1 MVIPLSTVSRRRL
14 TVLISLIL
22 TGIPQAAYPDNQD
35 VEFNTDILD
44 VNDKQNIDLSDFSR
58 AGYIMPGT
66 YDFFIR
72 VNNSELPDSYP
83 VSYIAPP
90 DDPKGSAACLSPE
103 LMAQAG
109 LKPEWAERLRWWN
122 NGKCLDTASLPG
134 MSVSPKLADS
144 ELILTL
150 PQAYLEY
157 TAANWDPPSR
167 WDEGISGVL
176 FDYNVNAG
184 INDPA
189 HGKQTQQVTGNGTA
203 GANLGVWRVRADWQA
218 NLRHT
223 TGSGDRSEHN
233 WTWSQTYLY
242 RAVASLQAKL
252 TMGETFSRSDI
263 FDNFRY
269 IGVNLATDD
278 NMLPPNLRGYA
289 PEVTGVAKTNAKITV
304 SQQGRVIYETLV
316 APGPF
321 RIQDINDAVS
331 GKLDVRVEEQD
342 GSVQSF
348 QMDTASIP
356 YLTRPG
362 RVQYKLAAGQ
372 PSEIGRHG
380 KGPVFGMGE
389 FSWGISNGWSLYG
402 GSLVAGDYNAV
413 SLGVGRDLMAF
424 GAISF
429 DATQSFARLP
439 QEDKQYRGGSYR
451 LSYSKRFEELD
462 SQVTFAGYRFS
473 ERDFM
478 SMNQYLDRRYSDN
491 RADNNKELYTIMFS
505 KQFPDIGLSTYLNY
519 SHQTYWNRPDN
530 DNYNLSLAKYMD
542 IGSYKNINIS
552 LSAYRNKYQDKNDDG
567 VYLNISMPLGDRAT
581 VSYNS
586 MINRHG
592 NSHNVSYY
600 DRPDDNNSYRLGTGL
615 SSNGKA
621 SVDGYYMHYAD
632 SALVTASAGHIDGEY
647 TSASLSLQGG
657 VTMTPQGGAFHRI
670 NMPGSARLLV
680 DTGGV
685 ADVPVRSTGAL
696 SYTNRFGK
704 AVLPDMNNYFRNS
717 AAIDINKLPENAEA
731 RRSVQQLTLTEG
743 AIGYRQFDVLSGQ
756 KAMATIR
763 LADGSEPPF
772 GAVVT
777 SADNRELG
785 IVNDGGQVYLSGIN
799 SGDILTLWRG
809 SEAACR
815 MTVPELAPG
824 QALYTLLLTCGAE
837 PQSVPEKPQ
846 PVALP
851 SSPPPADRPQQGKWL
866 NITGRADPA
875 PSTRN
880 EMSDSL

>member
-83 VSYIAPP
+83 VSYIVPP

-103 LMAQAG
+103 LIAQAG

-242 RAVASLQAKL
+242 RAIASLQAKL

-289 PEVTGVAKTNAKITV
+289 PEVTGVAKTNARVTV
-304 SQQGRVIYETLV
+304 KQQGRVIYETTV
-316 APGPF
+316 AAGPF
-321 RIQDINDAVS
+321 QIRDLSNALS
-331 GKLDVRVEEQD
+331 GKLDVEVAEQD
-342 GSVQSF
+342 GSVQTF
-348 QMDTASIP
+348 QVDAASVP

-362 RVQYKLAAGQ
+362 LVRYKVALGK
-372 PSEIGRHG
+372 PSEYDHRV
-380 KGPVFGMGE
+380 KGPEFISSE
-389 FSWGISNGWSLYG
+389 FSWGISNGWSVYG
-402 GSLVAGDYNAV
+402 GGLFAGKYNA
-413 SLGVGRDLMAF
+413 
-424 GAISF
+424 
-429 DATQSFARLP
+429 
-439 QEDKQYRGGSYR
+439 
-451 LSYSKRFEELD
+451 
-462 SQVTFAGYRFS
+462 
-473 ERDFM
+473 
-478 SMNQYLDRRYSDN
+478 
-491 RADNNKELYTIMFS
+491 
-505 KQFPDIGLSTYLNY
+505 
-519 SHQTYWNRPDN
+519 
-530 DNYNLSLAKYMD
+530 
-542 IGSYKNINIS
+542 
-552 LSAYRNKYQDKNDDG
+552 
-567 VYLNISMPLGDRAT
+567 
-581 VSYNS
+581 
-586 MINRHG
+586 
-592 NSHNVSYY
+592 
-600 DRPDDNNSYRLGTGL
+600 
-615 SSNGKA
+615 
-621 SVDGYYMHYAD
+621 
-632 SALVTASAGHIDGEY
+632 
-647 TSASLSLQGG
+647 
-657 VTMTPQGGAFHRI
+657 
-670 NMPGSARLLV
+670 
-680 DTGGV
+680 
-685 ADVPVRSTGAL
+685 
-696 SYTNRFGK
+696 
-704 AVLPDMNNYFRNS
+704 
-717 AAIDINKLPENAEA
+717 
-731 RRSVQQLTLTEG
+731 
-743 AIGYRQFDVLSGQ
+743 
-756 KAMATIR
+756 
-763 LADGSEPPF
+763 
-772 GAVVT
+772 
-777 SADNRELG
+777 
-785 IVNDGGQVYLSGIN
+785 
-799 SGDILTLWRG
+799 
-809 SEAACR
+809 
-815 MTVPELAPG
+815 
-824 QALYTLLLTCGAE
+824 
-837 PQSVPEKPQ
+837 
-846 PVALP
+846 
-851 SSPPPADRPQQGKWL
+851 
-866 NITGRADPA
+866 
-875 PSTRN
+875 
-880 EMSDSL
+880 

>member
-1 MVIPLSTVSRRRL
+1 MVIALSTGPRRRL
-14 TVLISLIL
+14 TVLISFIL
-22 TGIPQAAYPDNQD
+22 AGFMPAAYSDNQD
-35 VEFNTDILD
+35 IDFNTDILD
-44 VNDKQNIDLSDFSR
+44 VNDKQNIDLSDFAR

-72 VNNSELPDSYP
+72 VNNSELPDIYP
-83 VSYIAPP
+83 VPYIVPP
-90 DDPKGSAACLSPE
+90 DDPKGSIACLSPA
-103 LMAQAG
+103 LVAQTG
-109 LKPEWAERLRWWN
+109 LKPQWTERLRWWN
-122 NGKCLDTASLPG
+122 DNQCLDTTSLPG
-134 MSVSPKLADS
+134 MSLSLKLSDS
-144 ELILTL
+144 VLMLTI

-167 WDEGISGVL
+167 WDEGISGVM
-176 FDYNVNAG
+176 FDYNLNAG
-184 INDPA
+184 VNDPVQ
-189 HGKQTQQVTGNGTA
+189 GKQTQQVTGNGTL
-203 GANLGVWRVRADWQA
+203 GANLGVWRARADWQG
-218 NLRHT
+218 NFRHS
-223 TGSGDRSEHN
+223 TGTGERSERN
-233 WTWSQTYLY
+233 WTWSQTYIY
-242 RAVASLQAKL
+242 RAIAPLQAKL

-269 IGVNLATDD
+269 IGINLMTDD

-304 SQQGRVIYETLV
+304 SQQGRVIYETQV

-331 GKLDVRVEEQD
+331 GKLDVRIEEQD

-348 QMDTASIP
+348 QMDTANIP

-362 RVQYKLAAGQ
+362 RVQYKLSAGQ
-372 PSEIGRHG
+372 PSEIGRHA

-389 FSWGISNGWSLYG
+389 FSLGVSNGWSLYG
-402 GSLVAGDYNAV
+402 GSLVAGDYNAA

-439 QEDKQYRGGSYR
+439 REDKQYRGGSYR

-478 SMNQYLDRRYSDN
+478 SMNQFLDRRYHDN
-491 RADNNKELYTIMFS
+491 NADNNKELYTIMLS
-505 KQFPDIGLSTYLNY
+505 KQFRDIGLSTYLNY

-552 LSAYRNKYQDKNDDG
+552 LSAYRNKFQSKNDDG
-567 VYLNISMPLGDRAT
+567 VYLNVSMPWGDRAT
-581 VSYNS
+581 ISYNS
-586 MINRHG
+586 VINRGG
-592 NSHNVSYY
+592 NSHNVSYF

-621 SVDGYYMHYAD
+621 SADGYYMRYAD
-632 SALVTASAGHIDGEY
+632 SALVTASASHIDGEY

-657 VTMTPQGGAFHRI
+657 VTMTPQGGALHRI

-680 DTGGV
+680 DTSGV
-685 ADVPVRSTGAL
+685 AGVPVRSTGAL

-717 AAIDINKLPENAEA
+717 AGIDINKLPENAEA

-743 AIGYRQFDVLSGQ
+743 AIGYRKFDVLSGQ
-756 KAMATIR
+756 KAMATVR
-763 LADGSEPPF
+763 LSDGSTPPF
-772 GAVVT
+772 GAVIM
-777 SADNRELG
+777 SEDNRELG

-799 SGDILTLWRG
+799 SGDVLTLRRG
-809 SEAACR
+809 SEPACNI
-815 MTVPELAPG
+815 TVPELQPG
-824 QALYTLLLTCGAE
+824 QSLSTLLLTCNIQSAAVAE
-837 PQSVPEKPQ
+837 TAVPLPQ
-846 PVALP
+846 PA
-851 SSPPPADRPQQGKWL
+851 SPGTSGGKWL
-866 NITGRADPA
+866 NAAEQPVLS
-875 PSTRN
+875 PPTRN